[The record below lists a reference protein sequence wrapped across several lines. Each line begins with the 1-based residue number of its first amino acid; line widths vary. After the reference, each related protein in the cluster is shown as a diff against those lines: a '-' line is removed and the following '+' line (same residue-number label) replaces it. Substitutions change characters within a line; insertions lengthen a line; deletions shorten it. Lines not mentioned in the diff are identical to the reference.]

1 MLSSLAK
8 VAGRAKYALGLAV
21 IVLTF
26 YFLGRNL
33 AANWSELRSDEL
45 NIQPALL
52 VLSGC
57 FLAGDILMRS
67 IIWWDLTGYF
77 ARDARPPYSRLTKVF
92 MFSWLGR
99 YVPGKV
105 AYLVGRFYLGRA
117 TGVPARAL
125 VGGMAYENVL
135 ILIMAM
141 VVSALLLVPSLAVE
155 SESFWPYLALPV
167 AAIGGVVLLHPAVL
181 SRVLRLAMRLAGRE
195 LPDDSVWILPA
206 RRMARTLAL
215 SAIAFS
221 LSGLGFYLMVA
232 SLTDYPV
239 RYLPLAAGTMTLGA
253 VVGTVSII
261 TPAGL
266 GVREGVLVG
275 ILQFTMPRE
284 LAVLIAVV
292 ARVWATVV
300 DLALVGLCF
309 AFDYASGERL
319 LFAAFRSR
327 SDAGLEVEVPPALES

>member
-1 MLSSLAK
+1 MSFISRNKGAI
-8 VAGRAKYALGLAV
+8 ARYGIGLAV

-33 AANWSELRSDEL
+33 AANWSDLRSEEL
-45 NIQPALL
+45 DVQPALL

-67 IIWWDLTGYF
+67 ILWWDLTGYF
-77 ARDARPPYSRLTKVF
+77 AGDSRPTYPRLAKVF
-92 MFSWLGR
+92 VYSWIGR

-117 TGVPARAL
+117 AGVPARAL

-155 SESFWPYLALPV
+155 SESFLPYLALPA
-167 AAIGGVVLLHPAVL
+167 AAIAGVLLLQPAVL
-181 SRVLRLAMRLAGRE
+181 SRVLRLAMRLTGRD
-195 LPDDSVWILPA
+195 LPDSDWILPA

-215 SAIAFS
+215 SAIVFS
-221 LSGLGFYLMVA
+221 LSGLGFYLMIA
-232 SLTDYPV
+232 SLTDYPA
-239 RYLPLAAGTMTLGA
+239 RYLPLAAGTMALGA

-275 ILQFTMPRE
+275 LLQFTMPRE

-309 AFDYASGERL
+309 AFDYISGERL
-319 LFAAFRSR
+319 LLTAFRSR
-327 SDAGLEVEVPPALES
+327 SDDSLELEAASPLES

>member
-1 MLSSLAK
+1 MSFISRNKA
-8 VAGRAKYALGLAV
+8 AIARYSIGLAV

-33 AANWSELRSDEL
+33 ASNWNDLRSEEL
-45 NIQPALL
+45 DIQPALL

-57 FLAGDILMRS
+57 FLAGDIMMRS
-67 IIWWDLTGYF
+67 IVWWDLTGYF
-77 ARDARPPYSRLTKVF
+77 AGDARPPYPRMAKVF
-92 MFSWLGR
+92 LYSWIGR

-117 TGVPARAL
+117 AGVPSRAL
-125 VGGMAYENVL
+125 VGGIAYENVL
-135 ILIMAM
+135 VLIMAM
-141 VVSALLLVPSLAVE
+141 VLSALLLVPSLAVE
-155 SESFWPYLALPV
+155 SESFWPYLALPA
-167 AAIGGVVLLHPAVL
+167 AAIGGVALLHPAVL
-181 SRVLRLAMRLAGRE
+181 SRVLRLAMRLTGRD
-195 LPDDSVWILPA
+195 LPDSDWILPA

-215 SAIAFS
+215 SAIVFS
-221 LSGLGFYLMVA
+221 LSGVGFYLMVA
-232 SLTDYPV
+232 SLTNYPA
-239 RYLPLAAGTMTLGA
+239 RYLPLAAGAMTLGA
-253 VVGTVSII
+253 VVGSISII

-284 LAVLIAVV
+284 LAVLVAVV

-309 AFDYASGERL
+309 AFDYVSGDRL

-327 SDAGLEVEVPPALES
+327 SDDGLEIETAPALES